1 MKMSPLTLYCEE
13 CGAANSTEDT
23 VCFAC
28 QEPLQVSAYSPPPP
42 APTISSPS
50 TSAGQLLPG
59 SLLNQRYEIVS
70 EVGQGGFSVVYAAKD
85 TQQKN
90 KKVAIK
96 QINLRALKPRQI
108 IDATDTYNREVR
120 LLSRLTHA
128 NLPHIH
134 DHFTDADRPDH
145 WYLVMDFIEGETL
158 EDYLEKAREGYLPV
172 EEVIKIGIQLCKVL
186 HYLHRQIPPVIFRD
200 VKPSNIMRTSEGRLY
215 LIDFGIARY
224 FSQGKDKDT
233 GPLGSPGYAAPE
245 QYGTAQTTARADIYS
260 LGATLETLLS
270 GQDPLQSSP
279 APGQPLPKKLRQV
292 LDKMLEQEA
301 RKRPSATEVRLR
313 LKDIQQGKKG
323 RALSYFWGLLLGSMP
338 YPLIVLLLFTM
349 TSFPQLNA
357 IITLLYFLFLCTW
370 PFVLVGQLIVAIH
383 FLLFPSPRR
392 LIGLGMLTMLVFLAV
407 AILLAWL
414 PSPIFS

>member
-233 GPLGSPGYAAPE
+233 GPLGSPGC
-245 QYGTAQTTARADIYS
+245 
-260 LGATLETLLS
+260 
-270 GQDPLQSSP
+270 PLC
-279 APGQPLPKKLRQV
+279 
-292 LDKMLEQEA
+292 
-301 RKRPSATEVRLR
+301 
-313 LKDIQQGKKG
+313 G
-323 RALSYFWGLLLGSMP
+323 RA
-338 YPLIVLLLFTM
+338 
-349 TSFPQLNA
+349 
-357 IITLLYFLFLCTW
+357 
-370 PFVLVGQLIVAIH
+370 
-383 FLLFPSPRR
+383 
-392 LIGLGMLTMLVFLAV
+392 
-407 AILLAWL
+407 
-414 PSPIFS
+414 